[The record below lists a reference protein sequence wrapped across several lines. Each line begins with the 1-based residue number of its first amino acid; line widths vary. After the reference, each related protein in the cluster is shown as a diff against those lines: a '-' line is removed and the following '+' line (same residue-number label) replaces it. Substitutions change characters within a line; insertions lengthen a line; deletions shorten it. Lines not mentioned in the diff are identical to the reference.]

1 MKLDASVSAIV
12 TGGASGLGE
21 ATVRALAA
29 AGVKV
34 AVFDMNEEKG
44 AALANETGGVFCK
57 VNVTSD
63 AEVDAGFAKA
73 RATIGQER
81 ILVNCAAS
89 VTPSRP
95 QVATRRPA

>member
-34 AVFDMNEEKG
+34 AIFDMNEEKG
-44 AALANETGGVFCK
+44 AALANEIGGVFCK
-57 VNVTSD
+57 ADVTSTP
-63 AEVDAGFAKA
+63 AVEAAFAKA
-73 RATIGQER
+73 RGANGQER
-81 ILVNCAAS
+81 ILINCA
-89 VTPSRP
+89 
-95 QVATRRPA
+95 VAMAFTL